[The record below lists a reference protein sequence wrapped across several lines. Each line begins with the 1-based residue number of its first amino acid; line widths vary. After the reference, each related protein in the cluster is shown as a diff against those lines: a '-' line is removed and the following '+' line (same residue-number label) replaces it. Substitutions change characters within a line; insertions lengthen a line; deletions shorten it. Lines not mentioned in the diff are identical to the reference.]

1 MIRHG
6 ASWTV
11 HAGCT
16 YHHQKRIYTV
26 VPLPPIIWADVQGR
40 KHEGDVRQI
49 CGTGPVGQVLRALLT
64 VCIQLTWGHS
74 VTTSTHRMEC
84 G

>member
-11 HAGCT
+11 HAGFT

-40 KHEGDVRQI
+40 KREGDVRQI
-49 CGTGPVGQVLRALLT
+49 WGPVEQVLKALLT
-64 VCIQLTWGHS
+64 ACIQLT
-74 VTTSTHRMEC
+74 
-84 G
+84 